1 MKLSISRLFDQL
13 KKVGPGIM
21 AIGFTI
27 GTGSVTS
34 MIVAGSKFGMDLLW
48 VLFLSCL
55 FSFVLIEAYGRFALV
70 TGQTSLRAIREKLG
84 LGTYLAGFIILGISF
99 GQVNS
104 LVGILGITS
113 NAVFEVMILYFPQF
127 STSDWIPKLIGGII
141 LSLFYWI
148 LIQGSYSRFEKILIV
163 FVSLLGLSFIVG
175 LFITPPLL
183 STVIS
188 GFVPQ
193 VPKVEG
199 ATMLLVA
206 FVGTTMA
213 AATFISRPLFIQGK
227 GWDRSMIHQQRKDGL
242 WAVIMIFL
250 ICASIMGVS
259 AGAFK
264 NSSGSI
270 TNVLD
275 MFEILRPLAGDFA
288 VVIFFAGLLSAGL
301 SSIFPIMLITP
312 IMIED
317 FQGKKMD
324 TGSIQFRI
332 ITAVFAGIALFGVLQ
347 GGNPIEVQILSQV
360 FNVFV
365 LPLVILSIILLI
377 NKKDL
382 MGEHRAGVWLNVG
395 LVIAFIFSVLIS
407 YNGAAAIMNS
417 L

>member
-1 MKLSISRLFDQL
+1 
-13 KKVGPGIM
+13 M

-34 MIVAGSKFGMDLLW
+34 MIVAGSKFGMGLLW

-127 STSDWIPKLIGGII
+127 SSSGWIPKLIGGII
-141 LSLFYWI
+141 LFLFYWI

-227 GWDRSMIHQQRKDGL
+227 GWDRSMLHQQRKDGL

-259 AGAFK
+259 AGSFK
-264 NSSGSI
+264 DSSDSI

-324 TGSIQFRI
+324 TGSTQFRL
-332 ITAVFAGIALFGVLQ
+332 ITAGFAGIALFGVLQ

-365 LPLVILSIILLI
+365 LPLVIFSILLLI
-377 NKKDL
+377 NKKHL
-382 MGEHRAGVWLNVG
+382 MGEHRAGIWLNIG
-395 LVIAFIFSVLIS
+395 LVIALIFSVLIS

>member
-1 MKLSISRLFDQL
+1 VKLSITRLFDQL

-34 MIVAGSKFGMDLLW
+34 MIVAGSKFGMGLLW

-127 STSDWIPKLIGGII
+127 SSSGWIPKLIGGII
-141 LSLFYWI
+141 LFLFYWI

-227 GWDRSMIHQQRKDGL
+227 GWDRSMLHQQRKDGL

-259 AGAFK
+259 AGSFK
-264 NSSGSI
+264 DSSDSI

-324 TGSIQFRI
+324 TGSTQFRL
-332 ITAVFAGIALFGVLQ
+332 ITAGFAGIALFGVLQ

-365 LPLVILSIILLI
+365 LPLVIFSILLLI
-377 NKKDL
+377 NKKHL
-382 MGEHRAGVWLNVG
+382 MGEHRAGIWLNIG
-395 LVIAFIFSVLIS
+395 LVIALIFSVLIS

>member
-1 MKLSISRLFDQL
+1 MKLSITRLFDQL

-34 MIVAGSKFGMDLLW
+34 MIVAGSKFGMGLLW

-127 STSDWIPKLIGGII
+127 SSSGWIPKLIGGII
-141 LSLFYWI
+141 LFLFYWI

-227 GWDRSMIHQQRKDGL
+227 GWDRSMLHQQRKDGL

-259 AGAFK
+259 AGSFK
-264 NSSGSI
+264 DSSDSI

-324 TGSIQFRI
+324 TGSTQFRL
-332 ITAVFAGIALFGVLQ
+332 ITAGFAGIALFGVLQ

-365 LPLVILSIILLI
+365 LPLVIFSILLLI
-377 NKKDL
+377 NKKHL
-382 MGEHRAGVWLNVG
+382 MGEHRAGIWLNIG
-395 LVIAFIFSVLIS
+395 LVIALIFSVLIS